1 MNTEHPHFDL
11 DHLKFNRELEKQN
24 FIDNMNFFKAMSVE
38 ESTFYKKWEEV
49 KEYSKNFA
57 SKSDDVKCKIWKPK
71 DLNNEQLTLQQLE
84 NMKPTM
90 VHVET
95 ESQELDWLM
104 LRVFCHT
111 MEFSQTPGRFLKFL
125 ITDGNEDN
133 PKYLGAVSVSSD
145 VITIQDRDV
154 YLGWT
159 PKNKLEDGK
168 LVHSSI
174 GSCIMSTQPF
184 GYNFLGG
191 KLIACL
197 VTSSA
202 VRNVWKNLYGQTLVG
217 MTTTSLYGSYSMYNS
232 LKWWHKCGTSAGK
245 IPIKPNDTV
254 YQTWH
259 DWIKENKSAEYN
271 KKMTQK
277 DNVSGPVTGAKQRVL
292 SMIFQ
297 ELKLRTQDYVH
308 GYERGVYYSSFYENT
323 KEFLKNE
330 ITEDQLVMKKLYVDD
345 TDAIMNW
352 WKTKAK
358 DRYLKLKAENNL
370 KSEVLYYSPII
381 DMSYQTAKEKF
392 FKEVGR

>member
-1 MNTEHPHFDL
+1 MSDFFDL
-11 DHLKFNRELEKQN
+11 SAFEFNEKLEKQK

-49 KEYSKNFA
+49 KGYSNFA
-57 SKSDDVKCKIWKPK
+57 TKSDDVKCKIWKPK

-202 VRNVWKNLYGQTLVG
+202 VRNVWKKLYGQTLVG

-254 YQTWH
+254 YQIWH
-259 DWIKENKSAEYN
+259 DWIKENKSAEYT

-358 DRYLKLKAENNL
+358 DRYIKLKAENNL

-381 DMSYQTAKEKF
+381 DMSYQTAKENF

>member
-11 DHLKFNRELEKQN
+11 DQFKFNRELEKQN

-49 KEYSKNFA
+49 KEYRKGFA

-352 WKTKAK
+352 WKAKAK

>member
-1 MNTEHPHFDL
+1 MNTEHQFFDL
-11 DHLKFNRELEKQN
+11 DAFKFDKEVEKQN

-49 KEYSKNFA
+49 KEYRKGFA

-277 DNVSGPVTGAKQRVL
+277 DDVSGPVTGAKQRVL

>member
-1 MNTEHPHFDL
+1 MNENCPFHIDPFEY
-11 DHLKFNRELEKQN
+11 ELEKKK
-24 FIDNMNFFKAMSVE
+24 FIDNMNFLKSMSVE
-38 ESTFYKKWEEV
+38 EATFYKKWEEA
-49 KEYSKNFA
+49 KEYSKFA
-57 SKSDDVKCKIWKPK
+57 TKSDDVRCKIWKPK
-71 DLNNEQLTLQQLE
+71 DLNNEKLTLQQLE
-84 NMKPTM
+84 KMNPTM

-95 ESQELDWLM
+95 EQQELDWLM

-168 LVHSSI
+168 LVYSAI

-197 VTSSA
+197 ITSSA
-202 VRNVWKNLYGQTLVG
+202 VRDVWKKLYSQTLVG

-245 IPIKPNDTV
+245 IPIKPDDTV
-254 YQTWH
+254 YQIWH
-259 DWIKENKSAEYN
+259 DWIKEHKSDEYI

-277 DNVSGPVTGAKQRVL
+277 DDVSGPVTGAKQRVL

-297 ELKLRTQDYVH
+297 ELKIRTQDYVH
-308 GYERGVYYSSFYENT
+308 GYERGVYYSCFYENT

-330 ITEDQLVMKKLYVDD
+330 ITEDKLVMKKLFVDD
-345 TDAIMNW
+345 KDAIMNW

-370 KSEVLYYSPII
+370 KSDVLYYSPII
-381 DMSYQTAKEKF
+381 DMSYQIAKEKF

>member
-11 DHLKFNRELEKQN
+11 DQFKFNRELEKQN

-49 KEYSKNFA
+49 KEYRKGFA

-202 VRNVWKNLYGQTLVG
+202 VRNVWNNLYGQTLVG

>member
-11 DHLKFNRELEKQN
+11 DQFKFNRELEKQN

-49 KEYSKNFA
+49 KEYRKGFA

-277 DNVSGPVTGAKQRVL
+277 DDVSGPVTGAKQRVL

-352 WKTKAK
+352 WKTKEK

>member
-1 MNTEHPHFDL
+1 MSDFFDL
-11 DHLKFNRELEKQN
+11 SAFEFNEKLEKQK

-49 KEYSKNFA
+49 KGYSNFA
-57 SKSDDVKCKIWKPK
+57 TKSDDVKCKIWKPK

-202 VRNVWKNLYGQTLVG
+202 VRNVWKKLYGQTLVG

-232 LKWWHKCGTSAGK
+232 LKWWHKCGTSSGK

-254 YQTWH
+254 YQIWH
-259 DWIKENKSAEYN
+259 DWIKENKSAEYT

-358 DRYLKLKAENNL
+358 DRYIKLKAENNL
-370 KSEVLYYSPII
+370 KSEVLYYSPIT
-381 DMSYQTAKEKF
+381 DMSYQTAKENF

>member
-1 MNTEHPHFDL
+1 MINFFDIPE
-11 DHLKFNRELEKQN
+11 FEYELEKQK
-24 FIDNMNFFKAMSVE
+24 FIDNMNFLKSMSVE

-49 KEYSKNFA
+49 KGYSNFA
-57 SKSDDVKCKIWKPK
+57 TKSDDVKCKIWKPK

-159 PKNKLEDGK
+159 PKNKLEDGQ

-202 VRNVWKNLYGQTLVG
+202 VRDVWKKLYGQTLVG

-277 DNVSGPVTGAKQRVL
+277 DDVSGPVTGAKQRVL

-345 TDAIMNW
+345 TDAIINW
-352 WKTKAK
+352 WKAKAK

-370 KSEVLYYSPII
+370 KSEVLYYSPMI
-381 DMSYQTAKEKF
+381 DLSYQVSKEKF

>member
-1 MNTEHPHFDL
+1 MNTEHQFFDL
-11 DHLKFNRELEKQN
+11 DVFKFDKEVEKRK
-24 FIDNMNFFKAMSVE
+24 FIDNMNFLKSMSVE

-49 KEYSKNFA
+49 KEYSKFA
-57 SKSDDVKCKIWKPK
+57 TKSDDVFCKIWKPK
-71 DLNNEQLTLQQLE
+71 DLNNEELTLQQLE
-84 NMKPTM
+84 KMNPTM

-95 ESQELDWLM
+95 EQQELDWLM

-168 LVHSSI
+168 LVHSAI

-202 VRNVWKNLYGQTLVG
+202 VRDVWKKLYGQTLVG

-245 IPIKPNDTV
+245 IPIKPDDTF
-254 YQTWH
+254 YQIWH
-259 DWIKENKSAEYN
+259 DWIKENKSDEYI

-277 DNVSGPVTGAKQRVL
+277 DDVSGPVTGAKQRVL

-297 ELKLRTQDYVH
+297 ELKIKTQDYVH

-330 ITEDQLVMKKLYVDD
+330 ITEDQLVMKKLFVDD
-345 TDAIMNW
+345 KDAIMNW
-352 WKTKAK
+352 WKSKAK
-358 DRYLKLKAENNL
+358 DRYLKLKSENNL
-370 KSEVLYYSPII
+370 KNDVLYYSPMI
-381 DMSYQTAKEKF
+381 DLSYQDAKEKF

>member
-1 MNTEHPHFDL
+1 MNTEHQFFDL
-11 DHLKFNRELEKQN
+11 DVFKFDKEVEKRK
-24 FIDNMNFFKAMSVE
+24 FIDNMNFLKSMSVE

-49 KEYSKNFA
+49 KEYSKFA
-57 SKSDDVKCKIWKPK
+57 TKSDDVFCKIWKPK
-71 DLNNEQLTLQQLE
+71 DLNNEELTLQQLE
-84 NMKPTM
+84 KMNPTM

-95 ESQELDWLM
+95 EQQELDWLM

-168 LVHSSI
+168 LVHSAI

-202 VRNVWKNLYGQTLVG
+202 VRDVWKKLYGQTLVG

-245 IPIKPNDTV
+245 IPIKPDDTF
-254 YQTWH
+254 YQIWH
-259 DWIKENKSAEYN
+259 DWIKENKSNEYI

-277 DNVSGPVTGAKQRVL
+277 DDVSGPVTGAKQRVL

-297 ELKLRTQDYVH
+297 ELKIKTQDYVH
-308 GYERGVYYSSFYENT
+308 GYERGVYYSCFYENT

-330 ITEDQLVMKKLYVDD
+330 ITEDQLVMKKLFVDD
-345 TDAIMNW
+345 TNVIMNW
-352 WKTKAK
+352 WKSKAK
-358 DRYLKLKAENNL
+358 DRYLKLKSENNL
-370 KSEVLYYSPII
+370 KNDVLYYSPMI
-381 DMSYQTAKEKF
+381 DLSYQDAKEKF

>member
-1 MNTEHPHFDL
+1 MNQFFEIDEFQY
-11 DHLKFNRELEKQN
+11 ELEKQK
-24 FIDNMNFFKAMSVE
+24 FINNMNFLKSMSVE

-49 KEYSKNFA
+49 KEYRNFA
-57 SKSDDVKCKIWKPK
+57 TRSDDVRCKIWKPK
-71 DLNNEQLTLQQLE
+71 DINNEKLTLQQLDE
-84 NMKPTM
+84 MNPTM

-95 ESQELDWLM
+95 EQQELDWLM

-125 ITDGNEDN
+125 VTDGNVDN
-133 PKYLGAVSVSSD
+133 PRYLGAVSVSSD

-168 LVHSSI
+168 LVHSAI

-191 KLIACL
+191 KLVACL
-197 VTSSA
+197 ITSSA
-202 VRNVWKNLYGQTLVG
+202 VRDVWKKLYGQTLVG

-245 IPIKPNDTV
+245 IPIKPDDTV

-259 DWIKENKSAEYN
+259 DWIKEHKSEEYT

-277 DNVSGPVTGAKQRVL
+277 DDVSGPVTGAKQRVL

-297 ELKLRTQDYVH
+297 ELKIRTQDYVH
-308 GYERGVYYSSFYENT
+308 GYERGVYYSCFYENT
-323 KEFLKNE
+323 KEFLKSE
-330 ITEDQLVMKKLYVDD
+330 VTEDQLVMKKLYADD
-345 TDAIMNW
+345 KDAIISW
-352 WKTKAK
+352 WKAKAK
-358 DRYLKLKAENNL
+358 DRYLKLKSENNL
-370 KSEVLYYSPII
+370 KNDVLYYSPII
-381 DMSYQTAKEKF
+381 DMSYQTAKENF

>member
-1 MNTEHPHFDL
+1 MNTEHQFFDL
-11 DHLKFNRELEKQN
+11 DVFKFDKEVEKRK
-24 FIDNMNFFKAMSVE
+24 FIDNMNFLKSMSVE

-49 KEYSKNFA
+49 KEYSKFA
-57 SKSDDVKCKIWKPK
+57 TKSDDVFCKIWKPK
-71 DLNNEQLTLQQLE
+71 DLNNEELTLQQLE
-84 NMKPTM
+84 KMNPTM

-95 ESQELDWLM
+95 EQQELDWLM

-168 LVHSSI
+168 LVHSAI

-202 VRNVWKNLYGQTLVG
+202 VRDVWKKLYGQTLVG

-245 IPIKPNDTV
+245 IPIKPDDTF
-254 YQTWH
+254 YQIWH
-259 DWIKENKSAEYN
+259 DWIKENKSNEYI

-277 DNVSGPVTGAKQRVL
+277 DDVSGPVTGAKQRVL

-297 ELKLRTQDYVH
+297 ELKIKTQDYVH
-308 GYERGVYYSSFYENT
+308 GYERGVYYSCFYENT

-330 ITEDQLVMKKLYVDD
+330 ITEDRLVMKKLFVDD
-345 TDAIMNW
+345 TNVIMNW
-352 WKTKAK
+352 WKSKAK
-358 DRYLKLKAENNL
+358 DRYLKLKSENNL
-370 KSEVLYYSPII
+370 KNDVLYYSPMI
-381 DMSYQTAKEKF
+381 DLSYQDAKEKF